1 MSTTGTTNT
10 LIVCA
15 LLVATC
21 SASYH
26 GAVSTQYAH
35 LDPHSHSYSYGYA
48 DPNSQK
54 QETRSHDGV
63 THGSYSYIDGY
74 GHKQT
79 VSYTADPHHGFHAV
93 GTNLPKGPAP
103 APVHAVAAY
112 GGHYDGGHGYAA
124 GHAYHGPQ
132 AHITLTHEGVP
143 HDTPEVAH
151 AKAAHAAAHAAAAA
165 AAYGH
170 GGHGHHLYKRS
181 LWGHGGY
188 AHHVAAPVVLTHGGV
203 PVDTPEVQHAKA
215 EHYAAHA
222 KALGAAVHAHGVPI
236 DTPEVAHAKAA
247 HFAAHAAAGHGG
259 PSHAI
264 AAHGY
269 HVPVIHN
276 GVPVDTPEVQH
287 AKAAHFAALAKASSA
302 AVHSGGDDGSW
313 DGGHGG
319 SYGGAPTHYATSA
332 HHENYGPYKGP
343 LHIPV
348 IHNGVPVEPAEVQHA
363 RAAHLSALAA
373 ESHGHGGGYYGHGK
387 W

>member
-1 MSTTGTTNT
+1 MKPF

-35 LDPHSHSYSYGYA
+35 LDPNSHSYSYGYA

-54 QETRSHDGV
+54 HETRSHDGV
-63 THGSYSYIDGY
+63 THGSYSYIDGH

-103 APVHAVAAY
+103 ALGHAVAA
-112 GGHYDGGHGYAA
+112 YDGGHGYAS

-165 AAYGH
+165 AAYDH
-170 GGHGHHLYKRS
+170 GGHGGHHLYKRS
-181 LWGHGGY
+181 LWGHGAY
-188 AHHVAAPVVLTHGGV
+188 AHQAVAPIVLTHGGV

-215 EHYAAHA
+215 AHYAAHA
-222 KALGAAVHAHGVPI
+222 KALGAAGHGHGAPL

-247 HFAAHAAAGHGG
+247 HFAAHAAASHGG

-287 AKAAHFAALAKASSA
+287 AKAAHFAALAKASAA

-313 DGGHGG
+313 DGGHISGG
-319 SYGGAPTHYATSA
+319 HGGPPTHYATSA
-332 HHENYGPYKGP
+332 HHVHGGPYHGP

-373 ESHGHGGGYYGHGK
+373 ESHKSAGGYYGGGK